1 MHLRSHLYSLLF
13 LATCLLLPTSC
24 ITEDVYDH
32 SRRGTFEALWHTL
45 DEHYCFF
52 DYKQQEYG
60 LDWNRV
66 YDTYSRTIDEQMTSR
81 QLFEVLSRM
90 TYELRDGHV
99 NLYAAHDVARYGDW
113 FDRYPMNQ
121 SDSLERRY
129 LGLSHEYE
137 SAAGLKYRILDD
149 QTGYVRCASFSL
161 LFGDGN
167 LQEMMRKL
175 APCRGLI
182 VDVRSNG
189 GGLLTAAEK
198 LASLFINSPTV
209 GAYMCHKTGRGHND
223 FSSPQPIELKP
234 FVGLRWQ
241 KPVVILTN
249 RRTYSAANSF
259 VMYLKGLPR
268 VTVVGDR
275 TGGGAGMPFSS
286 ELPNG
291 WSIRFS
297 ACPMFDRH
305 MQPTEMGI
313 DPDVKVDITPA
324 DYARSVDT
332 LIETARRLLQTP
344 TAEQQAE

>member
-1 MHLRSHLYSLLF
+1 MHLRSHLYSLLL
-13 LATCLLLPTSC
+13 LATCLLLPASC

-189 GGLLTAAEK
+189 GGK
-198 LASLFINSPTV
+198 
-209 GAYMCHKTGRGHND
+209 
-223 FSSPQPIELKP
+223 
-234 FVGLRWQ
+234 
-241 KPVVILTN
+241 
-249 RRTYSAANSF
+249 
-259 VMYLKGLPR
+259 
-268 VTVVGDR
+268 
-275 TGGGAGMPFSS
+275 
-286 ELPNG
+286 
-291 WSIRFS
+291 
-297 ACPMFDRH
+297 
-305 MQPTEMGI
+305 
-313 DPDVKVDITPA
+313 
-324 DYARSVDT
+324 
-332 LIETARRLLQTP
+332 
-344 TAEQQAE
+344 